1 MENLSQK
8 EEIKAKAADYLD
20 IVRSF
25 SELLREE
32 NDALEKFETDKVAAL
47 YEQKVKLVT
56 AYRSFVVFFIK
67 NQEGLKLLDQE
78 DKLTLREEA
87 LKLDELQHEN
97 SKLLQTRMK
106 VSQTIMDSIV
116 NLAKNRT
123 KAYSTSY
130 GSQGKYSPLDNSKN
144 AIAIN
149 RTL

>member
-56 AYRSFVVFFIK
+56 AYRSFVAFFIK
-67 NQEGLKLLDQE
+67 NQEGLKLLDQ
-78 DKLTLREEA
+78 EA

-123 KAYSTSY
+123 KACSTSY

>member
-1 MENLSQK
+1 MRRTKSPHYTSKKSNWLRP
-8 EEIKAKAADYLD
+8 
-20 IVRSF
+20 IV
-25 SELLREE
+25 
-32 NDALEKFETDKVAAL
+32 VA
-47 YEQKVKLVT
+47 
-56 AYRSFVVFFIK
+56 FFIK

-123 KAYSTSY
+123 KACSTSY

>member
-1 MENLSQK
+1 MSDRAKIWYNTLVVSVKDASFGMPVFFGHMK
-8 EEIKAKAADYLD
+8 EEMP
-20 IVRSF
+20 
-25 SELLREE
+25 
-32 NDALEKFETDKVAAL
+32 
-47 YEQKVKLVT
+47 
-56 AYRSFVVFFIK
+56 
-67 NQEGLKLLDQE
+67 
-78 DKLTLREEA
+78 LTLREEA

-123 KAYSTSY
+123 KACSTSY
-130 GSQGKYSPLDNSKN
+130 GSQGKYSPLDKSKN

>member
-32 NDALEKFETDKVAAL
+32 NDKVAAL

-56 AYRSFVVFFIK
+56 AYRSFVAFFIK

-123 KAYSTSY
+123 KACSTSY

>member
-1 MENLSQK
+1 MPQKVQQRRSKKYPHHDPFVASGRWSLIRSSQP
-8 EEIKAKAADYLD
+8 
-20 IVRSF
+20 V
-25 SELLREE
+25 
-32 NDALEKFETDKVAAL
+32 ETDRYLHCEHIARVL
-47 YEQKVKLVT
+47 LGRYGI
-56 AYRSFVVFFIK
+56 VFR
-67 NQEGLKLLDQE
+67 KLLDQE

-123 KAYSTSY
+123 KACSTSY

>member
-56 AYRSFVVFFIK
+56 AYRSFVAFFIK

-116 NLAKNRT
+116 NLAKTVPRHTLLRT
-123 KAYSTSY
+123 EARASIRRWTTVKT
-130 GSQGKYSPLDNSKN
+130 Q
-144 AIAIN
+144 
-149 RTL
+149 

>member
-56 AYRSFVVFFIK
+56 AYRSFVAFFIK

-123 KAYSTSY
+123 KACSTSY
-130 GSQGKYSPLDNSKN
+130 GSQVKYSPLDNSKN
-144 AIAIN
+144 ALAIN

>member
-1 MENLSQK
+1 ME
-8 EEIKAKAADYLD
+8 
-20 IVRSF
+20 
-25 SELLREE
+25 
-32 NDALEKFETDKVAAL
+32 
-47 YEQKVKLVT
+47 KVKLVT
-56 AYRSFVVFFIK
+56 AYRSFVAFFIK

>member
-56 AYRSFVVFFIK
+56 AYRSFVAFLSK
-67 NQEGLKLLDQE
+67 SGRTETAGSGRQADPA
-78 DKLTLREEA
+78 RRSAEA
-87 LKLDELQHEN
+87 
-97 SKLLQTRMK
+97 
-106 VSQTIMDSIV
+106 
-116 NLAKNRT
+116 
-123 KAYSTSY
+123 
-130 GSQGKYSPLDNSKN
+130 
-144 AIAIN
+144 
-149 RTL
+149 

>member
-1 MENLSQK
+1 MRTLAK
-8 EEIKAKAADYLD
+8 E
-20 IVRSF
+20 
-25 SELLREE
+25 LRISVITTKHAYE
-32 NDALEKFETDKVAAL
+32 DLERDGFIETVAG
-47 YEQKVKLVT
+47 KG
-56 AYRSFVVFFIK
+56 SFVASK
-67 NQEGLKLLDQE
+67 NAEF
-78 DKLTLREEA
+78 LREEA

-123 KAYSTSY
+123 KACSTSY

>member
-32 NDALEKFETDKVAAL
+32 NALEKFETDKVAAL

-56 AYRSFVVFFIK
+56 AYRSFVAFFIK

-123 KAYSTSY
+123 KACSTSY

>member
-56 AYRSFVVFFIK
+56 AYRSFVIK

-123 KAYSTSY
+123 KACSTSY